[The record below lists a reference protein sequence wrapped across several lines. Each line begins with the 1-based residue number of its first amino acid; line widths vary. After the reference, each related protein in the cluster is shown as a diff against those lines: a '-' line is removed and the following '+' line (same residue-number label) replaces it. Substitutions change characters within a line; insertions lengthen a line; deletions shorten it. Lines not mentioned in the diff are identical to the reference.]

1 MCSLLAV
8 VANDLVLVTT
18 NFSENKLTN
27 GLKIFLENVKKKKGK
42 KNKMNLFLVPFGQ
55 HFFNLVF
62 RHL

>member
-27 GLKIFLENVKKKKGK
+27 GLKIFLENVKKKREK
-42 KNKMNLFLVPFGQ
+42 KIKWIYF
-55 HFFNLVF
+55 
-62 RHL
+62 